1 MKSVRERLFSFI
13 LQSALSLRMY
23 ILSVIKPGE
32 LHIEL
37 RRKLPIMP
45 NS

>member
-1 MKSVRERLFSFI
+1 MKSVRDSSHLFYN
-13 LQSALSLRMY
+13 LHSLRMY

-32 LHIEL
+32 LRIEL
-37 RRKLPIMP
+37 RRMLPIMP